1 MWRSLRYF
9 WPINL
14 SVFLAIATATAVLT
28 GALLVGDSVRG
39 SLEELTLDRL
49 GPTEYSLTA
58 NQFFRQ
64 SLAKEISEKV
74 AIEPLNSIL
83 PLISITG
90 TAVQPSSKARRTNI
104 NIYGLP
110 TESGQFWQTNLSE
123 EITKRLKKSNQQI
136 FPSVVLN
143 RSLQKELNVKLGE
156 TVVLYFE
163 RTPDIHR

>member
-74 AIEPLNSIL
+74 AIEPLNS
-83 PLISITG
+83 
-90 TAVQPSSKARRTNI
+90 
-104 NIYGLP
+104 
-110 TESGQFWQTNLSE
+110 
-123 EITKRLKKSNQQI
+123 
-136 FPSVVLN
+136 
-143 RSLQKELNVKLGE
+143 
-156 TVVLYFE
+156 
-163 RTPDIHR
+163 